1 MTNQGDILDYSDRLF
16 EVGFEVADHK
26 GKAQRIIR
34 SHCNFGFPEP
44 VQSGRTYTV
53 VIPMQIIPEVIRSLS
68 EANIAVYG
76 ITRRFWKDV
85 DSRNASPAASP
96 MA

>member
-16 EVGFEVADHK
+16 EVGFEVADYK
-26 GKAQRIIR
+26 ENALRIIR

-44 VQSGRTYTV
+44 EKSDRTYTV
-53 VIPMQIIPEVIRSLS
+53 IIPMQIIPEVIRSLC

-76 ITRRFWKDV
+76 ITRRFRED
-85 DSRNASPAASP
+85 AS
-96 MA
+96 